1 MVRAVVRPH
10 AVSAGIGGEGAL
22 DLGLNETQQML
33 RNSAR
38 EFLEVECPIAYVRS
52 MEEDE
57 RGYTRELWERL
68 AGLGW
73 LGLVFPEEYGGEG
86 LGFVELAILL
96 EEMGRVLL
104 PGPYFSSVVMAGT
117 AIAESGSDEQKREY
131 LSGIASGQVIAT
143 LALTEPS
150 GRWDAIGVE
159 TTAER
164 SGDGFVINGTKL
176 YVPNAHVSDYV
187 VVAARTGDGERDVS
201 LFIVPRGADGLIETR
216 LRTIASD
223 KQSELVFK
231 DVAVPESALLGE
243 IDAGWDTL
251 QKALSWGA
259 VGKCA
264 EMLGSAQ
271 QVLDMTV
278 AYAKQR
284 IQFGRAIGSFQAI
297 QHYAADMAT
306 DVEGCRHITYQAAWR
321 LGEGLTAE
329 REVAMAKAWVSEA
342 YQRVCLLGH
351 QSHGAIGFTKE
362 HDMQLYSRR
371 AKAAE
376 LMFGDADFHLETV
389 ASAMGL

>member
-1 MVRAVVRPH
+1 M
-10 AVSAGIGGEGAL
+10 
-22 DLGLNETQQML
+22 
-33 RNSAR
+33 
-38 EFLEVECPIAYVRS
+38 
-52 MEEDE
+52 
-57 RGYTRELWERL
+57 WEKL

-86 LGFVELAILL
+86 LGFVDLSILL
-96 EEMGRVLL
+96 EEMGRALL
-104 PGPYFSSVVMAGT
+104 PGPYFSTVVMAGT

-131 LSGIASGQVIAT
+131 LGGIARGQVIAT
-143 LALTEPS
+143 LALTELS
-150 GRWDAIGVE
+150 GRWDARGVE
-159 TTAER
+159 ARAER
-164 SGDGFVINGTKL
+164 SGDGFVIRGTKL
-176 YVPNAHVSDYV
+176 YVPNAHVSDYI
-187 VVAARTGDGERDVS
+187 VVAVRTGDGERDIS
-201 LFIVPRGADGLIETR
+201 LFVVPRGAEGLSETT

-223 KQSELVFK
+223 KQSELVFEG
-231 DVAVPESALLGE
+231 VMVPESALLGE
-243 IDAGWDTL
+243 IDAGWDTI
-251 QKALSWGA
+251 QKTLAWGA

-278 AYAKQR
+278 GYAKQR

-306 DVEGCRHITYQAAWR
+306 DVEGCRHITYQAAWG
-321 LGEGLTAE
+321 LGEGLEAG
-329 REVAMAKAWVSEA
+329 REVAMAKAWVSDA
-342 YQRVCLLGH
+342 YQRVCALGH
-351 QSHGAIGFTKE
+351 QSHGAIGFTRE